1 MVITGR
7 ETLNLNPSVGG
18 HPWDMVLEVP
28 RANVPSP
35 FSGSCMNDDGSV
47 MFEEFTTLQLHHLL
61 SNVEMAEYGD
71 AYEVTEE
78 YGDVQMDDHFCMYEF
93 KVKKCARG
101 RSHDWTDCP
110 YTHPGEKA
118 RRRDPRKFQYSGN
131 PCSEFRKGSCVK
143 GDICEFA
150 HGVFECWLHPSRY
163 RTQPCKDGVQ
173 CRRKICFFAHTPE
186 QLRILPPSHHVPTH
200 TNRPESYDGTPSRLA
215 TDSHFATGSFGS
227 SPTSTLYFPHC
238 STPTDSPPMSPVSS
252 LGPNAFADLASSMR
266 NLQIGKARRLSM
278 SLMNGSPYSSP
289 RIPYAVRPTPSSPG
303 LKALE
308 VWDDGGAREERMM
321 ERVES
326 GKGVRAQIYA
336 KLSRENALSESFG
349 V

>member
-7 ETLNLNPSVGG
+7 ETLNLHQSVGAG
-18 HPWDMVLEVP
+18 SHPWEMILEVP
-28 RANVPSP
+28 STNAFLP
-35 FSGSCMNDDGSV
+35 FSGSSMNDDGSA
-47 MFEEFTTLQLHHLL
+47 MFEELTTMQLHHLL

-71 AYEVTEE
+71 HAYEVGEE
-78 YGDVQMDDHFCMYEF
+78 CGDVQMDDQFCMYEF
-93 KVKKCARG
+93 KVKRCARG

-118 RRRDPRKFQYSGN
+118 RRRDPRKFHYSGN

-143 GDICEFA
+143 GDLCEFA

-163 RTQPCKDGVQ
+163 RTQPCKDGVL
-173 CRRKICFFAHTPE
+173 CRRRICFFAHTPE
-186 QLRILPPSHHVPTH
+186 QLRIVPPSHHVSTH
-200 TNRPESYDGTPSRLA
+200 SNRPESYDGSPRRLI
-215 TDSHFATGSFGS
+215 TDSHFGS

-238 STPTDSPPMSPVSS
+238 STPADSPPMSPVSA
-252 LGPNAFADLASSMR
+252 LGPNPFADLASSMR
-266 NLQIGKARRLSM
+266 NLQIGKARRLGM
-278 SLMNGSPYSSP
+278 SLMNGSTYSSTH
-289 RIPYAVRPTPSSPG
+289 IPYAVRPTPSRPS

-308 VWDDGGAREERMM
+308 VWEEGGATEERMM

-336 KLSRENALSESFG
+336 KLSRENSLSESCGYEF
-349 V
+349 